1 LTDGGT
7 LMRYRLL
14 AAIAFGIVM
23 FAGGWYLGRGA
34 TTASAPAVPAVP
46 AQAAPP
52 LQEIIPFPGPGQQ
65 GPGQGQGQQGTDECE
80 PVILFYFQGRLYRLM
95 PGPGPQGPR
104 GTPGS
109 PPEYF
114 PLQPYQGPAVPG
126 LPFQLPPGTGPQFPP
141 GAVPQQPQGPGFTPL
156 QPRF

>member
-1 LTDGGT
+1 
-7 LMRYRLL
+7 MRYRLL
-14 AAIAFGIVM
+14 AAVSFGVVM
-23 FAGGWYLGRGA
+23 FAGGWYLGRGVA
-34 TTASAPAVPAVP
+34 TTWTPPVPAVP

-65 GPGQGQGQQGTDECE
+65 GPGQGQGQQGQGECE
-80 PVILFYFQGRLYRLM
+80 PVILFYFQGRLFRLM
-95 PGPGPQGPR
+95 PGPGPQGPQ

-114 PLQPYQGPAVPG
+114 PLQPYQGPSIPG
-126 LPFQLPPGTGPQFPP
+126 LPFQLPPGTGPQLPP

>member
-1 LTDGGT
+1 
-7 LMRYRLL
+7 MRYRLL
-14 AAIAFGIVM
+14 AVLAFGVVM
-23 FAGGWYLGRGA
+23 FAGGWYLGRGT
-34 TTASAPAVPAVP
+34 TTASAPAIPAVP

-65 GPGQGQGQQGTDECE
+65 GPGQRPGQQGAEECE
-80 PVILFYFQGRLYRLM
+80 PVILFYFQGRLFRLM
-95 PGPGPQGPR
+95 PGPGPQGPQ

-114 PLQPYQGPAVPG
+114 PLQPYQGPAIPG
-126 LPFQLPPGTGPQFPP
+126 LPFQLPPGGVPQLPP
-141 GAVPQQPQGPGFTPL
+141 GAVPQPQGPGFTPL

>member
-1 LTDGGT
+1 
-7 LMRYRLL
+7 MRYRLL
-14 AAIAFGIVM
+14 AVVPLGIALGIAL

-34 TTASAPAVPAVP
+34 AAADAPAIPAVP

-52 LQEIIPFPGPGQQ
+52 LQEIIPFPFPGQDQ
-65 GPGQGQGQQGTDECE
+65 GPGQGQGQQGQGECE

-95 PGPGPQGPR
+95 PGPGQQGPL

-114 PLQPYQGPAVPG
+114 PLQPYQGPSIPG
-126 LPFQLPPGTGPQFPP
+126 LPFQLPPGTGPQLPP
-141 GAVPQQPQGPGFTPL
+141 GAIPQQPQGPGFSPL